1 MKYMYSIVHVLYTC
15 NARQVP
21 SLFPLCSIEGV
32 HRVFVATSDGSLH
45 MGDID
50 PREGGDC
57 KYHREFKLVGGED
70 VVSGPFV

>member
-1 MKYMYSIVHVLYTC
+1 MKLHIQLYMYFTLVMLDKCHPFS
-15 NARQVP
+15 
-21 SLFPLCSIEGV
+21 PLCSIEGV
-32 HRVFVATSDGSLH
+32 HRVLVATSDGSLH